1 MAVCM
6 RQSQDLQAIVRNQPI
21 KVYGA
26 VRGPKYDDI
35 LRDEYDM
42 EGLAFDQ
49 DSPEACRQTIIDH
62 ESEGSSS
69 S

>member
-1 MAVCM
+1 
-6 RQSQDLQAIVRNQPI
+6 
-21 KVYGA
+21 
-26 VRGPKYDDI
+26 
-35 LRDEYDM
+35 M